1 MTAAGERILEQALV
15 LSDEERAELAAILA
29 DSVGDGTSAPELEA
43 AWSAESRRRLEQ
55 IRSGAAGTIPAEDV
69 DLELDALVAPR

>member
-1 MTAAGERILEQALV
+1 MTAAGQRILEEALV

-29 DSVGDGTSAPELEA
+29 DSVGDGTSAPEREA
-43 AWSAESRRRLEQ
+43 AWSAESHRRLEE
-55 IRSGAAGTIPAEDV
+55 IRSGAAATVAAEDV